1 MNAPEL
7 KPCPFCGVELE
18 HFEDGRRLTH
28 VRHPMNG
35 CAFLS
40 GKDWW
45 KVPRFTDPWN
55 TRADLPH
62 TDAEVLNHPKVKA
75 LLEKAEV
82 ACQDEITRGDKNGQ
96 PVYAA
101 AAKACRDGIRAL
113 AAIQEA
119 TP

>member
-28 VRHPMNG
+28 VRHPVNG

-55 TRADLPH
+55 TRADLPP
-62 TDAEVLNHPKVKA
+62 TDAEVMAHPKVKA
-75 LLEKAEV
+75 LVEKAQAALDLNDNTSPFGGELQRDRIERTV
-82 ACQDEITRGDKNGQ
+82 DEFR
-96 PVYAA
+96 A
-101 AAKACRDGIRAL
+101 AL
-113 AAIQEA
+113 AAIQEEK
-119 TP
+119 P